1 MNQANDTNGKKVFPK
16 RWLWLLLA
24 AAVCA
29 AALWACT
36 SLVASGGRLYW
47 KGRQEL
53 DLREED
59 ISVEE
64 YLELSQAL
72 PDCRIRWSIP
82 IGEGRYDSDARSIT
96 VTDFTPEEA
105 PLFLFFQRLES
116 VDASGCTC
124 YGALLEA
131 QELLEDCRF
140 TWSLPLGEMDYSWD
154 ALYVRVSLDEIGIAE
169 LAELLAYMPRL
180 RVVRLAD
187 GFPTQPELEQL
198 QQALPELTFFWS
210 VELLGETYDCSLE
223 TLSLAGREDL
233 TEASLEEIRLAAARF
248 RRLQEV
254 DLTGCGFSNDQLL
267 ALQEAL
273 PETDIRW
280 TFDLCGV
287 TVCSLDREIDLSR
300 RTIRDPAV
308 VEQALPYLRYVEK
321 IDMSRCGLTDE
332 TMDALNKKYQDIR
345 FVWTV
350 FFSCYSLR
358 TDATSFIA
366 AMYYDPPKLYNSDVR
381 CLQYCTDLV
390 GLDLGHMEITDLSF
404 LYSLPKLRYLIMV
417 ENPIRDIT
425 PIGSLKELEYL
436 EIFWT
441 KVEDLSPLKNCTN
454 LLDLNIC
461 YIYSKPDAA
470 FEVLMDMPWLERLWY
485 CGNSLSEEQ
494 LAALQAQMPQCE
506 MYMGAHDESTG
517 GTWRYHPRYY
527 EMRDCFGMYYMEGG
541 TNGVAADG
549 SQIVY
554 G

>member
-332 TMDALNKKYQDIR
+332 TMDALNRKYEDIR

-454 LLDLNIC
+454 LLDLNIS